1 MRLAMLRAFKKGDIF
16 KIENF
21 TYLCI
26 INFKNMLSVVG
37 TFQNGQL
44 KLDQDYPTQN
54 AVKVIV
60 TFLEEIQSKSEKSL
74 ALTDFSFAKS
84 QKNLENFTGSFSET
98 VVEERRDAL

>member
-1 MRLAMLRAFKKGDIF
+1 
-16 KIENF
+16 
-21 TYLCI
+21 
-26 INFKNMLSVVG
+26 MLSVVG

-44 KLDQDYPTQN
+44 KLDQDYPTKN

-60 TFLEEIQSKSEKSL
+60 TFLEEIPSKSEKSL

-98 VVEERRDAL
+98 VIEERRDAL